1 MTIRTCALTGEES
14 AGKFYLLKTTEGEET
29 VSPEALFH
37 TEADGNMGR
46 MLLELVQRVQR
57 LEEALEA
64 TWGAQPAKKAPA
76 KKAPVQRKAVD

>member
-14 AGKFYLLKTTEGEET
+14 AGKFYLLRTTEGEET

-64 TWGAQPAKKAPA
+64 NHTPERKAPA

>member
-14 AGKFYLLKTTEGEET
+14 AGKFYLLRTTEGEET

-37 TEADGNMGR
+37 TEADGGMGR

-64 TWGAQPAKKAPA
+64 NHTLPAKKAPA